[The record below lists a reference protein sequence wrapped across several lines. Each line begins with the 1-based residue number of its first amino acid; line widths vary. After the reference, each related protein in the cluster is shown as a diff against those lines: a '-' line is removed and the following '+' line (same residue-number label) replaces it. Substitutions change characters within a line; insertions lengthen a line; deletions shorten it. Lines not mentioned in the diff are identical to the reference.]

1 MFLPWLLSVM
11 EFDLEMEDELNTFL
25 PKLAVVMFKRAV
37 TRKST
42 ACVYSRTGYDGE
54 KTKTKLNNN

>member
-25 PKLAVVMFKRAV
+25 PKLAVVMFKIAV
-37 TRKST
+37 
-42 ACVYSRTGYDGE
+42 E
-54 KTKTKLNNN
+54 KQARI